1 MDDHNTSA
9 PSSSRSWLMLAFKSL
24 LGVVVL
30 AVAIFFVGPR
40 NEFGSDTPTARAMP
54 TQQLN
59 ELDAWIA
66 DSESKFSDI
75 KPGTAKGIVWANPEQ
90 QKTPWAVVYVHGF
103 SASKMET
110 APVADLVA
118 KQLGAN
124 LFYTRLS
131 GHGLPGAALGQV
143 SPQDWLAD
151 TVEAVRIGQTL
162 GDKVLVISCSTGS
175 TLSTWLATSEFA
187 KDVNAYVFISP
198 NFGLKDKRSEIIN
211 GNWGKQL
218 ALAITGPELNFPSS
232 NEKENAAWTKS
243 YPTTAL
249 FPMMALV
256 KKVRESDVGNFK
268 TPLMI
273 LYSADD
279 LTVDSQETKKLFQR
293 IGSENKKLELVAYS
307 KSDGQHVLAGEI
319 RDPQAVTPMVDSIV
333 KWMTSVP

>member
-1 MDDHNTSA
+1 MDTNTTSGSTA
-9 PSSSRSWLMLAFKSL
+9 SRSWLMLAAKSL

-30 AVAIFFVGPR
+30 AVAGFFAGPS
-40 NEFGSDTPTARAMP
+40 NEFGSDTPTERPLP
-54 TQQLN
+54 TSQLN

-66 DSESKFSDI
+66 NSESKFSDL
-75 KPGTAKGIVWANPEQ
+75 KPGTAKGIVWANTEH

-131 GHGLPGAALGQV
+131 GHGLPGAALGQT
-143 SPQDWLAD
+143 STQDWLAD

-162 GDKVLVISCSTGS
+162 GDKVLIISCSTGS
-175 TLSTWLATSEFA
+175 TLSTWLATSPFA

-211 GNWGKQL
+211 GHWGKQL
-218 ALAITGPELNFPSS
+218 ALAITGPELNFPSD
-232 NEKENAAWTKS
+232 NEKENAAWTKK
-243 YPTTAL
+243 YPTAAL

-256 KKVRESDVGNFK
+256 KKVRESDVASFK
-268 TPLMI
+268 TPVMV

-279 LTVDSQETKKLFQR
+279 QTVDPLETKKLFER

-307 KSDGQHVLAGEI
+307 KSEGQHVLAGDI
-319 RDPQAVTPMVDSIV
+319 RDPQAVAPMVDSIV